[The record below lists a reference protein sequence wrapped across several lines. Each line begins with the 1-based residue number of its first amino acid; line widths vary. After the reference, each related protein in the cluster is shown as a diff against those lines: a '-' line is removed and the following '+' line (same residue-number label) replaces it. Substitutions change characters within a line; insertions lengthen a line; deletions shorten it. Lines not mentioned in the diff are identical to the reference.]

1 MSPYQAPLQPSL
13 ARRGIPRAA
22 AERADPE
29 LIPQAR
35 EDASTRVLLLHE
47 DTAPLRA
54 PEALRFLAPAD
65 VPDDAMWALLGRDER
80 GPVLA
85 AVLRDGAPR
94 PFEGEWGP
102 LRVIGASLPAA
113 DAELLVTAVS
123 LGRWLRD
130 AAFCP
135 NCGARCE
142 LLMSGWM
149 RRCPNCGRAHFPRTD
164 PAVIVA
170 IDSAADPDRLLLGAN
185 AAWGGRRYSCFAGFV
200 EAGESLESA
209 VERELAEEANV
220 RVRDIRYRGSQA
232 WPYPRSLM
240 LGFRA
245 TAVADDD
252 ALPDGDEIISV
263 RWFTRDEIGAG
274 LRGEGDIGL
283 PGPASIAH
291 ALISEW
297 HAETR

>member
-1 MSPYQAPLQPSL
+1 MSAHEAPLEPSL

-22 AERADPE
+22 ELRADPE
-29 LIPQAR
+29 LILRAR
-35 EDASTRVLLLHE
+35 EDPSTRVLLLHD

-54 PEALRFLAPAD
+54 PEALRFLSPAD
-65 VPDDAMWALLGRDER
+65 VPDDAAWALLGDDDR

-85 AVLRDGAPR
+85 AVLPEGAPR
-94 PFEGEWGP
+94 PFEGDWGP
-102 LRVIGASLPAA
+102 LRVVGASLPAA

-149 RRCPNCGRAHFPRTD
+149 RRCPNCGREHFPRTD

-170 IDSAADPDRLLLGAN
+170 VESATDPDRLLLGAN

-200 EAGESLESA
+200 ESGESLEAA

-220 RVRDIRYRGSQA
+220 RLAAIRYRGSQA

-245 TAVADDD
+245 TAVADDEV
-252 ALPDGDEIISV
+252 LPDGDEIISV
-263 RWFTRDEIGAG
+263 RWFTRAEIGAG
-274 LRGEGDIGL
+274 LRGEGEIGL

-297 HAETR
+297 HAEGA

>member
-1 MSPYQAPLQPSL
+1 MSSDHAPLQPSL
-13 ARRGIPRAA
+13 ARRGMPRAE
-22 AERADPE
+22 AERADPD
-29 LIPQAR
+29 LIPRAR
-35 EDASTRVLLLHE
+35 EDASTRVVLLHE

-54 PEALRFLAPAD
+54 PEALRFLSPAD
-65 VPDDAMWALLGRDER
+65 IPDDALWALLGRDER
-80 GPVLA
+80 GPVLG
-85 AVLRDGAPR
+85 AVLPSGAPR

-102 LRVIGASLPAA
+102 LRVVGASLPAT

-135 NCGARCE
+135 NCGSRCE

-149 RRCPNCGRAHFPRTD
+149 RRCPNCGREHFPRTD

-170 IDSAADPDRLLLGAN
+170 VDSASDPDRLLLGAN
-185 AAWGGRRYSCFAGFV
+185 AAWGGSRFSCFAGFV
-200 EAGESLESA
+200 ESGESLESA
-209 VERELAEEANV
+209 VERELAEEASV
-220 RVRDIRYRGSQA
+220 RLSAIRYRGSQA

-245 TAVADDD
+245 TAIVDDE
-252 ALPDGDEIISV
+252 AAPDGDEIVSL

-274 LRGEGDIGL
+274 LRGEGEIGL

-291 ALISEW
+291 ALIAEW
-297 HAETR
+297 YAERA